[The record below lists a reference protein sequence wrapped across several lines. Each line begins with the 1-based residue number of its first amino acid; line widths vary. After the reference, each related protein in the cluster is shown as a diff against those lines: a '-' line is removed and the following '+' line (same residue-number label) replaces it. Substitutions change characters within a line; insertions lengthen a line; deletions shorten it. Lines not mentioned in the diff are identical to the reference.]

1 MIPLSPAELD
11 LVIAAIRGGETV
23 GGGGVGYSTDYRFD
37 PEPPPEGR
45 WMRTDTD
52 GGDSAETVVSETE
65 VRGYVTG
72 VPLCARELVLAPHWS
87 AHRAAVVA
95 GDTSAALA
103 ALAGVPAHDTLRVS
117 AQVAAIHAWPA
128 PADAEVLRLLRANAA
143 GGNMV
148 SILRRSLGAPELA
161 GAATIIEAWLTTL
174 EEMLGEALP
183 RERDSL
189 KWYR

>member
-1 MIPLSPAELD
+1 M
-11 LVIAAIRGGETV
+11 
-23 GGGGVGYSTDYRFD
+23 
-37 PEPPPEGR
+37 
-45 WMRTDTD
+45 
-52 GGDSAETVVSETE
+52 
-65 VRGYVTG
+65 
-72 VPLCARELVLAPHWS
+72 CARELVLAPHWS

-103 ALAGVPAHDTLRVS
+103 ALAGCRHDTLRVS